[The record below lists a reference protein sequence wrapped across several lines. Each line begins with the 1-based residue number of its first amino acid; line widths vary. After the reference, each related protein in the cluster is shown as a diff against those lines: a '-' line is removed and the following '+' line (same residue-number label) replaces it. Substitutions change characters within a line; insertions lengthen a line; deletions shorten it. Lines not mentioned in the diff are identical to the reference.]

1 MKAMVGVV
9 AIACAVGCNVDSL
22 ETSETHQAL
31 TDCTDPSQ
39 PCRLRNGVGVYT
51 DEGGNAHVGPDDFMF
66 MRFINQQN
74 APVTIKGRGALPSG
88 DYGMSV
94 VGVDWVWYGGSQYT
108 LSSVDETL
116 TEPTFYLQ
124 QTGGTPFPVSPLDV
138 TMVVTLSG
146 KPHAIK
152 WFAETQEQV
161 RGPSGQMLHEF
172 GMRWSPGTAYSPTE
186 SQAYCHTA
194 DGSIDKVVFQR
205 GIGVPPLTAVMAR
218 NTDFVTLS
226 CRSGAIAVARW
237 WGYIYRGTEAQADMY
252 EAAMHMKRASY
263 CGDITDYTQSGTAIQ
278 IEDNVGIENAQLSTG
293 VMEASWGRD
302 PSGVGPVHALCLTT
316 NSANLRHPE
325 LLPVDLSQFDRTCN
339 NTLPTPMQD
348 CATYGLGSLA
358 DAK

>member
-51 DEGGNAHVGPDDFMF
+51 EEDGNAHVGADDFMI
-66 MRFINQQN
+66 MRFINQSGSV
-74 APVTIKGRGALPSG
+74 AILGRGQLSSG
-88 DYGMSV
+88 DYGMSM
-94 VGVDWVWYGGSQYT
+94 GTVDGAVYNGTPYH
-108 LSSVDETL
+108 LDSVDETL
-116 TEPTFYLQ
+116 TEPVFNLIDAN
-124 QTGGTPFPVSPLDV
+124 GALMPKSPLDITLRV
-138 TMVVTLSG
+138 TVEG
-146 KPHAIK
+146 KRYAIR
-152 WFAETQEQV
+152 WFDDTAETV
-161 RGPSGQMLHEF
+161 RGPSGQMMHSF
-172 GMRWSPGTAYSPTE
+172 GMRWSIGDTYSATN
-186 SQAYCHTA
+186 SYAYCHTA
-194 DGSIDKVVFQR
+194 SGAAEKAVFQR
-205 GIGVPPLTAVMAR
+205 GIGVQPLTAVMVR
-218 NTDFVTLS
+218 NGNFVTLS
-226 CRSGAIAVARW
+226 CRSGAIAMARW

-263 CGDITDYTQSGTAIQ
+263 CGDITDYTKSGTAIQ

-302 PSGVGPVHALCLTT
+302 PSGIGPVHALCLTT